1 MLPRYSIRQCL
12 SLKRFYTSH
21 VAPKTKL
28 RILHSNSNDPFINLA
43 TEDWIFNE
51 CDPSYQYL
59 YLWRNDKTV
68 VIGKHQNPFKECHL
82 QRMEE
87 DNVHL
92 TRRRSGGGAV
102 YQDLG
107 NTIFT
112 FLSPKAQYD
121 KAVNFGVLTRALK
134 EGFGIGAQVS
144 GRNDMVIS
152 GDTHPQFAN
161 RKISGC
167 AFKIGADRAFHHG
180 TLLVDLDLN
189 ALQRYLNPHK
199 LKLQSKGVTS
209 VISRVVNLKEINPEI
224 THDTL
229 NGSIVQ
235 SFLKQY
241 NEQSNVIKVEEID
254 QRELLSDPAFQKYH
268 KELRD
273 WDWRFGKT
281 PEFSNNF
288 ETRFDWGLV
297 DVYIKSQLGVI
308 ESVKIFSDT
317 LFPIVI
323 ELFEKE
329 LRGRKLSNQDLNNAV
344 RSIESA
350 IDERTDIIEKQ
361 VIRACIDDLA
371 RFIISNI

>member
-1 MLPRYSIRQCL
+1 MLRRLHTKSACGLRCYA
-12 SLKRFYTSH
+12 TE
-21 VAPKTKL
+21 KTKL

-68 VIGKHQNPFKECHL
+68 VIGRHQNPYKECHL

-87 DNVHL
+87 DNVQL

-112 FLSPKAQYD
+112 FLSPRGQYN
-121 KAVNFGVLTRALK
+121 KNVNFEILLNALK
-134 EGFGIGAQVS
+134 NGFAITGQIS
-144 GRNDMVIS
+144 GRNDLIIS
-152 GDTHPQFAN
+152 KNEHPNFAN
-161 RKISGC
+161 RKFSGC
-167 AFKIGADRAFHHG
+167 AFKVAPDRAFHHG

-199 LKLQSKGVTS
+199 LKLQSKGVSS
-209 VISRVVNLKEINPEI
+209 VAARVVNLKEINPNI
-224 THDTL
+224 THERL
-229 NGSIVQ
+229 NAEIVR

-241 NEQSNVIKVEEID
+241 NETADVDKIEEID
-254 QRELLSDPAFQKYH
+254 QNQLLNDPAFQKYH
-268 KELRD
+268 NELRA
-273 WDWRFGKT
+273 WDWRFGQT
-281 PEFSNNF
+281 PEFTNNF

-297 DVYIKSQLGVI
+297 DVYIQSQDGLI
-308 ESVKIFSDT
+308 TSVRIFSDT

-329 LRGRKLSNQDLNNAV
+329 LYGRKLSSEAIIAATRSINDTIIRLFTDSNDLN
-344 RSIESA
+344 
-350 IDERTDIIEKQ
+350 
-361 VIRACIDDLA
+361 VIQGCVYDLS
-371 RFIISNI
+371 RFIIQNI